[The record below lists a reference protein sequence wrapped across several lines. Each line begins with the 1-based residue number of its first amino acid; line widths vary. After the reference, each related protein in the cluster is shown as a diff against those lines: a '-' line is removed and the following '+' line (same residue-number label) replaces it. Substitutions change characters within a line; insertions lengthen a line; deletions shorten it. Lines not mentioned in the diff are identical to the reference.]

1 MLMTSELSSSEFG
14 SSVILYSLT
23 EKLDKKNNQT
33 RGVVLCYTLYEIC
46 TIFYAQALLICVH
59 FYTSMKEYTSNKKS
73 SLL

>member
-1 MLMTSELSSSEFG
+1 MTSELSSSEFG

-23 EKLDKKNNQT
+23 EKLDKKTIKQ
-33 RGVVLCYTLYEIC
+33 GVVYVIHYMKS
-46 TIFYAQALLICVH
+46 AQYFMPKALLICVH